1 MSMDLKSSSLKSAG
15 LSPPDCVS
23 DPDEKEVSDDD
34 DDDRNHKH
42 RRRDTR
48 SQSLERD
55 PLEQA
60 LIQPYRKRNRTF
72 ENGQSEPQSHYNFDR
87 DFSKFEKRRAPG
99 VNFSRFSSEHGPGRG
114 RGRDFLRDSRF
125 GPVDVVSQM
134 AHPGSIQSGMFTGR
148 GLPNV
153 SNGQSAPWNGFGLL
167 PAIPNGAID
176 AMNPLGLPGILRPQ
190 LNPSL
195 NMGIQRQRCR
205 DFEERG
211 FCMRGDMCPMEHGVN
226 RIVVEDV
233 QSLSQFNLPV
243 SLSSAHVMGTSAG
256 SGFMPPVGV
265 SSGTLMNS
273 RGHIRTSKSAT
284 DDENLAGAANSSGA
298 DVYDPDQPLW
308 NNDGHETST
317 SLLGL
322 QPPIFDESEP
332 FMDADL
338 ADRVIRSSGAAI
350 GSQSTSASVWGRL
363 NSSKNKLEP
372 KAKFDSR
379 TKPTE
384 SLESKSKEIREA
396 SGVIQGT
403 SLLGKQH
410 NGGPSGAKGV
420 GSTPKLQNDA
430 GANVRKSSQKAQRT
444 LFVNCIPLKDN
455 KKENLLMHFRKF
467 GEVIDIYIPA
477 NSERAFVQFSKREE
491 AERALKAPD
500 AVMGSRFI
508 KLWWANR
515 DSVSDEGIN
524 SVSNVISPQPVS
536 VASGSPHLAAVNKGK
551 ENAQH
556 SATKVVVS
564 KAPDNLVTVGND
576 VKPIA
581 VNSKAPPPSQK
592 KQEDLEIMRVELR
605 KKQEMLEQKRTEFRR
620 QLEKL
625 TKQAPGVKGDVSAGQ
640 AVKKQKV
647 EISADVPKSVSTK
660 STDANASGPS
670 LQVDEIVDK
679 NVNMENLASQKSK
692 SNSADVLQ
700 DPPNLKHTVRPMASS
715 APVFPVNRYK
725 LDNRPTTIR
734 INAPLPVAFA
744 NVVALRDHFSP
755 YGIVSNVDIEDSNEE
770 ESPEGHINAEAMK
783 NCSARVSFATRH
795 AAERAF
801 LNGKSWQ
808 GYNLQFSWV
817 TSSIPSTS
825 RSSGES
831 SSALKGI
838 INAEVQSKDKTK
850 HDNDS
855 QSVLGH
861 KECKFSPCKSS
872 NELSGD
878 SSRFNNKRNSPPAA
892 MERETTFEAQ
902 SPDKSANFIP
912 LEADDPDNRDFE
924 VQEEKD
930 SIIDDIKTDEDLIAS
945 PKLLA
950 NQNLPKG
957 KTG

>member
-1 MSMDLKSSSLKSAG
+1 GITDDLFIISISFEDDVPKHWALLGGEKLSVLMGYLYIDLCYVG
-15 LSPPDCVS
+15 LPDA
-23 DPDEKEVSDDD
+23 
-34 DDDRNHKH
+34 R
-42 RRRDTR
+42 
-48 SQSLERD
+48 L
-55 PLEQA
+55 
-60 LIQPYRKRNRTF
+60 
-72 ENGQSEPQSHYNFDR
+72 
-87 DFSKFEKRRAPG
+87 SKFEKRRAPG

-134 AHPGSIQSGMFTGR
+134 AHPGPFNRVCLLEEVCLMFQMDRVHHGM
-148 GLPNV
+148 
-153 SNGQSAPWNGFGLL
+153 GFGLL

-233 QSLSQFNLPV
+233 QW
-243 SLSSAHVMGTSAG
+243 
-256 SGFMPPVGV
+256 FMPPVGV

-338 ADRVIRSSGAAI
+338 ADRVIRSSGQLLVHKAQALLKATQWWAI
-350 GSQSTSASVWGRL
+350 
-363 NSSKNKLEP
+363 
-372 KAKFDSR
+372 
-379 TKPTE
+379 
-384 SLESKSKEIREA
+384 
-396 SGVIQGT
+396 
-403 SLLGKQH
+403 
-410 NGGPSGAKGV
+410 GAKGV

-430 GANVRKSSQKAQRT
+430 G
-444 LFVNCIPLKDN
+444 
-455 KKENLLMHFRKF
+455 LM
-467 GEVIDIYIPA
+467 
-477 NSERAFVQFSKREE
+477 EE

-581 VNSKAPPPSQK
+581 VNSS
-592 KQEDLEIMRVELR
+592 R
-605 KKQEMLEQKRTEFRR
+605 
-620 QLEKL
+620 
-625 TKQAPGVKGDVSAGQ
+625 VKGDVSAGQ
-640 AVKKQKV
+640 AVKKAKV

-700 DPPNLKHTVRPMASS
+700 DPPNLKHTVRSMASS

-744 NVVALRDHFSP
+744 NNNTYGWTAYIVMVFVWEIWQQLILLLSILRNLCLQENLALKLKAASYCVPGCCFKGSLFAIR
-755 YGIVSNVDIEDSNEE
+755 IVSNVDIEDSNEE

-892 MERETTFEAQ
+892 MERETTFELNLQ
-902 SPDKSANFIP
+902 INQQILYPWKQMT
-912 LEADDPDNRDFE
+912 R
-924 VQEEKD
+924 
-930 SIIDDIKTDEDLIAS
+930 IIEILKCKRKKTVSLMIL
-945 PKLLA
+945 KRM
-950 NQNLPKG
+950 KI
-957 KTG
+957 